1 MLTEE
6 EIQELLAKNPNNYKR
21 TKRTRR
27 MKAFRIM
34 NISVLTLSVAFVIL
48 CIWSLISIHFESY
61 LVTTDMTSS
70 FIVAGTS
77 VRMQLII
84 SLIAVGISAIGIFLM
99 LCQMSVFDRWMKSEY
114 ER

>member
-6 EIQELLAKNPNNYKR
+6 EIQELLAKNPNSCKQ

-27 MKAFRIM
+27 IKAFRIM

-48 CIWSLISIHFESY
+48 CIWSLISIHFEPSMISGD
-61 LVTTDMTSS
+61 VTSQL
-70 FIVAGTS
+70 IVAGTS

-84 SLIAVGISAIGIFLM
+84 SLIAVGISAIGVFLM
-99 LCQMSVFDRWMKSEY
+99 VCQMSVFDRWMKNEY